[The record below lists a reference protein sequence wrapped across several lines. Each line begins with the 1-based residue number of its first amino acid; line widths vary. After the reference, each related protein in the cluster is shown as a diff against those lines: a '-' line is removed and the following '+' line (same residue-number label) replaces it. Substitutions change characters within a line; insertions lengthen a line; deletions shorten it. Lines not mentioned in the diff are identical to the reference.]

1 MPFLRNTLGRKGAVV
16 LRGRVV
22 KKRDSLVME
31 HPEIYD
37 PAVRYQEKINTMQ
50 PVYGLTAGLTNNAV
64 IKALRQALEQVREQ
78 DDFLPDE
85 FTKKYHFQPYEQSV
99 REMHFPENREAF
111 LAARQRFVLRISC
124 FILSLRGLKYTGQDE
139 ERIPF

>member
-16 LRGRVV
+16 LRGRGV

-85 FTKKYHFQPYEQSV
+85 FTKKYHFRPYEQSV
-99 REMHFPENREAF
+99 REMHFPENKEAF
-111 LAARQRFVLRISC
+111 LAARQRFVFEEFLV
-124 FILSLRGLKYTGQDE
+124 FILSLRQVKIHRTG
-139 ERIPF
+139 

>member
-1 MPFLRNTLGRKGAVV
+1 
-16 LRGRVV
+16 
-22 KKRDSLVME
+22 
-31 HPEIYD
+31 
-37 PAVRYQEKINTMQ
+37 MQ

-85 FTKKYHFQPYEQSV
+85 FTKKYHFRPYEQSV

-111 LAARQRFVLRISC
+111 LCGKTTIRF
-124 FILSLRGLKYTGQDE
+124 
-139 ERIPF
+139 